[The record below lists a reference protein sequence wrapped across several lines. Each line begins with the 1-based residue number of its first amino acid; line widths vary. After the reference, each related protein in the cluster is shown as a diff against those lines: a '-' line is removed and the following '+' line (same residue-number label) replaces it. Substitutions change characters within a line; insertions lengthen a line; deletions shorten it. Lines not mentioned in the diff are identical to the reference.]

1 MHEYGIA
8 YDIVVTA
15 KRAALDNNAK
25 YISTV
30 FVDVGELS
38 MVNPEQVEFL
48 FQTIIEDEPLFNKTK
63 IVCTKVPPST
73 KCVCGYEGSEIFVCP
88 ECGQLPEIEKGRE
101 IVVTKIEVE
110 AD

>member
-15 KRAALDNNAK
+15 KRAALDNNAR

-30 FVDVGELS
+30 FVDVGDLS

-48 FQTIIEDEPLFNKTK
+48 FNTIIEDEPLFNKAK
-63 IVCTKVPPST
+63 LICTRISPHTRCS
-73 KCVCGYEGSEIFVCP
+73 CGYEGCEIFVCP
-88 ECGQLPEIEKGRE
+88 DCGQLPVIEKGKE
-101 IVVTKIEVE
+101 VVVTRIEVE
-110 AD
+110 AE